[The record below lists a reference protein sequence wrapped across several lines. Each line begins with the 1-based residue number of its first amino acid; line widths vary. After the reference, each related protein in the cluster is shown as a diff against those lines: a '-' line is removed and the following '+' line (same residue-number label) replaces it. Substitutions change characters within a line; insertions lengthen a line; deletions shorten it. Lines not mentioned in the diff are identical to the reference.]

1 MYKHAG
7 VGRICDNFN
16 FRGCMKSWR
25 SLPQEASP
33 KRVNNLWT
41 LSKAILACLV
51 IHVAPVGRYIH
62 QLILGS
68 VQRIFVGTKDLNTMN
83 TNFRMRPKGTCFSCV
98 ENYHIDQRLLFINN
112 MCIYCIYI
120 HTVHCK
126 PTKCARLPLPTT
138 PINKPLPRSQQ
149 MLRCPLSR
157 LSLRIFHGLMG
168 NESLIKIHSATGG
181 FFWNPCWPN
190 PRLPDQFHQWS
201 KGIIQ

>member
-1 MYKHAG
+1 M
-7 VGRICDNFN
+7 
-16 FRGCMKSWR
+16 
-25 SLPQEASP
+25 
-33 KRVNNLWT
+33 
-41 LSKAILACLV
+41 
-51 IHVAPVGRYIH
+51 APVGRYINWF
-62 QLILGS
+62 LEVYNEFVLVPKIWTLWTPTS
-68 VQRIFVGTKDLNTMN
+68 AWDQRDVFDVVGKLNRW
-83 TNFRMRPKGTCFSCV
+83 FRYDRFARLVFHVLKI
-98 ENYHIDQRLLFINN
+98 YHIIQRLLFINN
-112 MCIYCIYI
+112 IYIYYIYIYVYI